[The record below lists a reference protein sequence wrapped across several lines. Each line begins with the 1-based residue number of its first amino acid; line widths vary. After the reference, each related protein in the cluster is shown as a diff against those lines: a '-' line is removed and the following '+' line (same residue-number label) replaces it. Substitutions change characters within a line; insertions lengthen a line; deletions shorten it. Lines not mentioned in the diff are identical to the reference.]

1 MLNWRRT
8 LACTTATLALLPAAA
23 SAQSAGDEQYEDPF
37 SDEPAPTQ
45 PTPAPTAAP
54 APAAPAPSTSS
65 QAQPEATEAAPAPA
79 TPAAPSASG
88 QSELPR
94 TGADPLLAVLGGG
107 LLLVA
112 GAGLRVR
119 SRADGRRT
127 S

>member
-23 SAQSAGDEQYEDPF
+23 FAQSAGDEQYEDPF

-45 PTPAPTAAP
+45 PAPAPMAPP

-65 QAQPEATEAAPAPA
+65 QAEPAPSEAAPAPA
-79 TPAAPSASG
+79 APSASEQG
-88 QSELPR
+88 ELPR
-94 TGADPLLAVLGGG
+94 TGADPLLAALGGG

-112 GAGLRVR
+112 GARLRVR